1 MTIEIAVSNPLPHR
15 HLGPKTRNKL
25 IAERGFTLAVDNSDL
40 QIPLFVKVV
49 ASVIAP
55 HYVAVLMN
63 SKAEIL
69 LAARSVYDSLPYQLR
84 HTDPLDGQWMPRYV
98 GEPRTNGVQVDA
110 RIGMLP
116 IRLTSPETVIHH
128 IRQATL
134 AGIAFCDAWEKYG
147 WRATHTVR
155 LIRHLNHIPP
165 PWLLEEC
172 VTRRIHL
179 CVEAGRIQTRA

>member
-25 IAERGFTLAVDNSDL
+25 IAERGMTLAVDNSDL

-55 HYVAVLMN
+55 HFVSVLMN
-63 SKAEIL
+63 SKEEIL
-69 LAARSVYDSLPYQLR
+69 LAARGVYDALPYQLR
-84 HTDPLDGQWMPRYV
+84 HTDPLDGQWMPRHV

-110 RIGMLP
+110 RVGMLP
-116 IRLTSPETVIHH
+116 IRLTNLDTVIRHLG
-128 IRQATL
+128 QATV
-134 AGIAFCDAWEKYG
+134 AGLAFCDAWTKYG
-147 WRATHTVR
+147 WKASHTVR
-155 LIRHLNHIPP
+155 LIRHQNHVPP

-172 VTRRIHL
+172 VARGIYL
-179 CVEAGRIQTRA
+179 CEETGSIQTRA